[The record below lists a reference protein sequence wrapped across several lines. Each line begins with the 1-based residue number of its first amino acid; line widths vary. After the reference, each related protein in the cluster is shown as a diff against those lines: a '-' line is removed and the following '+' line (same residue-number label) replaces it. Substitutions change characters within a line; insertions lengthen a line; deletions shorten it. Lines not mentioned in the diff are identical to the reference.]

1 MHAVSFR
8 KVAMVLCWLLA
19 SLLLTLSWDIN
30 ILVLSLENVLL
41 RILSIA
47 ESDACSFGSCLQESF
62 VVGCWLVRL

>member
-8 KVAMVLCWLLA
+8 KVVMVFCSLLA
-19 SLLLTLSWDIN
+19 SLLLIHGWDRN

-47 ESDACSFGSCLQESF
+47 ESDPFTFGSCLQESF